1 MDIPVSKLVSFLL
14 KWSDHLF
21 KLAPWIRTLL
31 LFLTFTHVREL
42 AFCVSINVNLSG
54 ERDDPGSVLEC
65 FFFNFTNKSC
75 WPRWPTG
82 TELTCLR
89 TLFVLVMQIHVMFV
103 VTVTTISVLGSRN
116 WEKIRLDSGASTHFS
131 AMINSCSSIRV
142 KTKQM
147 CAFSCSRWKIMLGLW
162 SLGPQFWS

>member
-1 MDIPVSKLVSFLL
+1 MDQPFSKLVLFLF
-14 KWSDHLF
+14 KWSDHLL

-42 AFCVSINVNLSG
+42 CSFLCKHKCQSFWREGWSWISFG
-54 ERDDPGSVLEC
+54 MY
-65 FFFNFTNKSC
+65 FHFTNKSC

-89 TLFVLVMQIHVMFV
+89 TLFVLAMQIHVMFV

-147 CAFSCSRWKIMLGLW
+147 CAFSCSRWKIKLGLW